1 MSILLNGFVLGWSVA
16 WPPGPVNAEMIRRGL
31 LSKDQGGGFW
41 QTWSVGLGACIGDF
55 AWAFAVATGAGALLN
70 QPGVRTVLGIVSL
83 ALLLVLVGVFSR
95 AAWRSAR
102 RMKNLNPSGL
112 TNRSGAR
119 GGYLL
124 GLLVVLSSPWN
135 IGFWLAVVGSQQTLV
150 SAPSFLNSL
159 LLASAVVLG
168 ALAWTVVLC
177 VAVRLGARIFARPI
191 WQVWTQALTAA
202 VMFYFAWKLAL
213 RLLV

>member
-83 ALLLVLVGVFSR
+83 ALLLVLVAVFSR

-102 RMKNLNPSGL
+102 RMKNVKPSGL

-119 GGYLL
+119 EGYLL

-213 RLLV
+213 RLLA